1 MKRAV
6 VLMLAACLCLIGSAC
21 AGTRGGPSAGK
32 DGVMVESKI
41 GQGTPDSTTEKGS
54 GTPSP
59 ETGTAPSESPAPTPT
74 PEDPFRQEPK
84 EIFGYLPLW
93 SSDCYRT
100 LDYGT
105 LTHINLAF
113 INPDASGELVCDAP
127 DETVQAIVDK
137 AHAEG
142 VKVLMSMGG
151 AGNSA
156 NYPPLVSGEEPRKAF
171 VARIAAYVDR
181 YGLDGIDLDIE
192 GDADPLFWSCY
203 EPWVEAL
210 RAVCDEKGILLT
222 TAVGNWYA
230 DRITKKTYER
240 FDRVGL
246 MAYDNDIDTSH
257 STFQYA
263 KDCIGFFSVLR
274 KIPKEK
280 LLLGVPFYGRGYD
293 ANGKLDWNSYISYRD
308 LLALD
313 PEAGAKDESHGYGY
327 NGVDTLRQKCDIA
340 RDCAGMMIWEL
351 SQDADG
357 DASLL
362 RVMREALP

>member
-1 MKRAV
+1 MY
-6 VLMLAACLCLIGSAC
+6 GNGNNE
-21 AGTRGGPSAGK
+21 GTGPTS
-32 DGVMVESKI
+32 DG
-41 GQGTPDSTTEKGS
+41 GS
-54 GTPSP
+54 GIPSP
-59 ETGTAPSESPAPTPT
+59 DPEATAAAEPATTPNPTPAPTP
-74 PEDPFRQEPK
+74 ENPFRQEPK
-84 EIFGYLPLW
+84 EIYGYLPLW
-93 SSDCYRT
+93 NCACYET
-100 LDYGT
+100 LDYGN

-113 INPDASGELVCDAP
+113 VNPDETGTLVCDAP
-127 DETVQAIVDK
+127 DQTVRAIVDK
-137 AHAEG
+137 AHAAG

-151 AGNSA
+151 AGNSQY
-156 NYPPLVSGEEPRKAF
+156 YPALLVDAEPRKAF
-171 VARIAAYVDR
+171 VDRIAAYVDAH
-181 YGLDGIDLDIE
+181 GLDGIDLDIE

-203 EPWVEAL
+203 EPWVAEL
-210 RAVCDEKGILLT
+210 RTLCDDKGLLLT

-240 FDRVGL
+240 FDRIGL

-274 KIPKEK
+274 RIPKDK

-293 ANGKLDWNSYISYRD
+293 ESGKLDWNTYIAYRD

-313 PEAGAKDESHGYGY
+313 PEAGSKDESNGYGY
-327 NGVDTLRQKCDIA
+327 NGIGTLRQKCDIA

-362 RVMREALP
+362 RLMREALP

>member
-1 MKRAV
+1 MKRMTLGLLV
-6 VLMLAACLCLIGSAC
+6 ACLCLVISAC
-21 AGTRGGPSAGK
+21 TGAVEGK
-32 DGVMVESKI
+32 DGAAMNGDTANK
-41 GQGTPDSTTEKGS
+41 PTTLASEGAS
-54 GTPSP
+54 PMPSQDQRVTSSP
-59 ETGTAPSESPAPTPT
+59 EATPTPT
-74 PEDPFRQEPK
+74 PEHPFRQAPK
-84 EIFGYLPLW
+84 EIYGYLPLW
-93 SSDCYRT
+93 SSDCYKT
-100 LDYGT
+100 LDYEN

-113 INPDASGELVCDAP
+113 INPDETGALTCDATE
-127 DETVQAIVDK
+127 ETVRAIVDK

-156 NYPPLVSGEEPRKAF
+156 NYPPLIADEAPRKAF
-171 VARIAAYVDR
+171 VARIGAYVDK

-210 RAVCDEKGILLT
+210 RVLCDEKGILLT

-230 DRITKKTYER
+230 DRISEKTYAW
-240 FDRVGL
+240 FDRVGI
-246 MAYDNDIDTSH
+246 MAYDNDMDTMH

-263 KDCIGFFSVLR
+263 KDCIGYFSVLR
-274 KIPKEK
+274 KLPKEK

-293 ANGKLDWNSYISYRD
+293 ANGKLDWNSYMSYRD

-313 PEAGAKDESHGYGY
+313 PEAGSKDESHGYGY
-327 NGVDTLRQKCDIA
+327 NGIETLKQKCDIA

-357 DASLL
+357 EASLL
-362 RVMREALP
+362 RVMRAALP